1 VKKGSV
7 VMVYDAFGRLAAEYG
22 GTADPVGTEYLTADH
37 LGSTRLVTSSTG
49 AERRCLDYLPFGEQM
64 TQGMGTRG
72 ACYASATEP
81 RVKFTGKE
89 RDAETGLDYFLARYY
104 SAAQGRFTSPDE
116 FQGGIVD
123 PFTGQQVGA
132 PGPLPYADIT
142 GPQTLNKYAYV
153 RNNPLRYIDP
163 NGHVIDEVA
172 DAAFIVYDLY
182 KIVREGATSTNVAA
196 LGADVAGA
204 LIPGITGLGA
214 AVRAERSVEAGVQG
228 ARLVREG
235 LALGREITGVEAK
248 IARQMKHLDAEHI
261 RAAARELK
269 GEVVKINP
277 RDGKPFDHVT
287 EVREAAQGLQN
298 QANKIKSML
307 GSGDLTK
314 KARATLENS
323 LRQVNKKLEELKQ
336 AGVI

>member
-1 VKKGSV
+1 
-7 VMVYDAFGRLAAEYG
+7 
-22 GTADPVGTEYLTADH
+22 
-37 LGSTRLVTSSTG
+37 
-49 AERRCLDYLPFGEQM
+49 
-64 TQGMGTRG
+64 
-72 ACYASATEP
+72 
-81 RVKFTGKE
+81 
-89 RDAETGLDYFLARYY
+89 
-104 SAAQGRFTSPDE
+104 
-116 FQGGIVD
+116 
-123 PFTGQQVGA
+123 
-132 PGPLPYADIT
+132 
-142 GPQTLNKYAYV
+142 
-153 RNNPLRYIDP
+153 
-163 NGHVIDEVA
+163 
-172 DAAFIVYDLY
+172 
-182 KIVREGATSTNVAA
+182 

>member
-1 VKKGSV
+1 
-7 VMVYDAFGRLAAEYG
+7 MVYDAFGRLAAEYG

-142 GPQTLNKYAYV
+142 DPQTLNKYAYV
-153 RNNPLRYIDP
+153 RNNPLRYTDP
-163 NGHVIDEVA
+163 DGHVIDYLL
-172 DAAFIVYDLY
+172 DAAGIAFDLNEIR
-182 KIVREGATSTNVAA
+182 KNPSIGNFVQLGADVVLAA
-196 LGADVAGA
+196 VPFVPTIGAVKAGAKAVELGADVARAGEKGMLA
-204 LIPGITGLGA
+204 VQRGRQAEKSVLEAEGLVKNTKAIQAVDPKTGKVATTIPDAIRASGQTVEVKDVKRLSDSPQLRRQPEISRAAGQRGQVITGTNTK
-214 AVRAERSVEAGVQG
+214 VSETVQ
-228 ARLVREG
+228 RR
-235 LALGREITGVEAK
+235 
-248 IARQMKHLDAEHI
+248 M
-261 RAAARELK
+261 
-269 GEVVKINP
+269 
-277 RDGKPFDHVT
+277 
-287 EVREAAQGLQN
+287 EVRRR
-298 QANKIKSML
+298 KDL
-307 GSGDLTK
+307 GPD
-314 KARATLENS
+314 EP
-323 LRQVNKKLEELKQ
+323 
-336 AGVI
+336 